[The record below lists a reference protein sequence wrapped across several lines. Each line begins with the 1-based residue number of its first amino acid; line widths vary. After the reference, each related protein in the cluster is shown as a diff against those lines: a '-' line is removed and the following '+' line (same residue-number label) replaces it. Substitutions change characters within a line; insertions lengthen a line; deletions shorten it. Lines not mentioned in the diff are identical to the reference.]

1 MNAYLQLEERFR
13 TIATLED
20 AAGMLHWDAATMMPP
35 GSAEDRH
42 DQLAVLTTIRHDMLS
57 SSETGELL
65 AAALDTDALNDWQQA
80 NLREME
86 RRYKHATAVETSLV
100 TALTKAS
107 NICETRWRRARAD
120 NDFGVLKPLL
130 ADVLSLSRDAAQSKA
145 ERLGCTP
152 YEALMDQFTP
162 GLHTDMVDA
171 LFDRLGRELPD
182 LLSEILEHQ
191 ASQPEAVAPAGPFPL
206 DQQRALGARLMTVV
220 GFDFET
226 GRLDESLH
234 PFSGG
239 TPDDLRITTRYE
251 ADDFMTGLMGVL
263 HETGHALY
271 EKNLPSD
278 WRRQPVGA
286 ARGMDIHE
294 SQSLLIEMQACRS
307 LEFLSFASP
316 LMEEVFERVGPEWA
330 PDNLY
335 RVYTKVRPGLIRVDA
350 DEVTYPLHVIL
361 RYRLEKALLADDLP
375 LDDLPSAWNDG
386 MAELLNQTPPDD
398 RDGCLQDIHWF
409 DGAFGYFPSYTFGAV
424 IAAQL
429 FGAAT
434 TADPVIL
441 PEIQAGNFKPLFAW
455 LGKQI
460 HGKGSLLETPDLIRA
475 ATGEELNADV
485 FLGHLRKRYLAQS

>member
-1 MNAYLQLEERFR
+1 MTAYLQLEERFR
-13 TIATLED
+13 TITTLED
-20 AAGMLHWDAATMMPP
+20 AAGILHWDAATMMPP

-42 DQLAVLTTIRHDMLS
+42 EQLAVLTTIRHEMLS

-65 AAALDTDALNDWQQA
+65 AAALDTDALTNWQRA

-86 RRYKHATAVETSLV
+86 RRYIHATAVETPLV
-100 TALTKAS
+100 TALSKAS
-107 NICETRWRRARAD
+107 NACETSWRRARAA
-120 NDFGVLKPLL
+120 NDFDVLKPLL
-130 ADVLSLSRDAAQSKA
+130 AEVLSLSREAAQAKA

-162 GLHTDMVDA
+162 GLRAGMVDT
-171 LFDRLGRELPD
+171 LFDRLGRELPG

-191 ASQPEAVAPAGPFPL
+191 ASQPEALAPAGPFPL

-307 LEFLSFASP
+307 LEFFTFASP
-316 LMEEVFERVGPEWA
+316 LMQEIFERVGPEWA

-361 RYRLEKALLADDLP
+361 RYRLEKVLLADDLP
-375 LDDLPSAWNDG
+375 LDELPSAWNHG

-409 DGAFGYFPSYTFGAV
+409 DGAFGYFPSYTFGA
-424 IAAQL
+424 ITAAQ
-429 FGAAT
+429 FFQAAT
-434 TADPVIL
+434 KTDPAIL
-441 PEIQAGNFKPLFAW
+441 PEIQTGNFKPLYAW

>member
-1 MNAYLQLEERFR
+1 MTAYSQLKEKFC

-20 AAGMLHWDAATMMPP
+20 AASMLQWDAATMMPP

-42 DQLAVLTTIRHDMLS
+42 EQLAVLTTIRHDMLS

-65 AAALDTDALNDWQQA
+65 AAALETDALTDWQQA

-86 RRYKHATAVETSLV
+86 RRYTHATALETPLV
-100 TALTKAS
+100 TALSKAS
-107 NICETRWRRARAD
+107 NACETRWRKARAA
-120 NDFGVLKPLL
+120 NDFEALKPLL
-130 ADVLSLSRDAAQSKA
+130 AEVLSLSREAAQAKA
-145 ERLGCTP
+145 EKLSCTP
-152 YEALMDQFTP
+152 YDALMDQFTP
-162 GLHTDMVDA
+162 GLRTDMVDT
-171 LFDRLGRELPD
+171 LFDRLGQELPG

-191 ASQPEAVAPAGPFPL
+191 AFQPEAVSPAGPFPL
-206 DQQRALGARLMTVV
+206 DQQRALGTRLMAVV

-251 ADDFMTGLMGVL
+251 EKDFMTGLMGVL

-307 LEFLSFASP
+307 LEFLTFASP
-316 LMEEVFERVGPEWA
+316 LMEEVFERAGPEWA

-361 RYRLEKALLADDLP
+361 RYRLEIALLANDLS
-375 LDDLPSAWNDG
+375 LDDLPSAWSDG
-386 MAELLNQTPPDD
+386 MKALLNQTPPND

-409 DGAFGYFPSYTFGAV
+409 DGAFGYFPSYTFGA
-424 IAAQL
+424 ITAAQL
-429 FGAAT
+429 FRAAT
-434 TADPVIL
+434 KTNPAIL
-441 PEIQAGNFKPLFAW
+441 PEIQAGNFKPLCTW
-455 LGKQI
+455 LGNYI

-475 ATGEELNADV
+475 ATGEELNADI
-485 FLGHLRKRYLAQS
+485 FLEHLRERYLARP